1 MNALPPS
8 PPPSPVTEAE
18 LQAYVDGQLPAAR
31 QAEIAAYLAQRPE
44 ESQRVAAYRA
54 QRQALRRLF
63 DAVLDEPLP
72 ARVLRAASPAS
83 ARRSPWLQGIAAGLA
98 LVLIGG
104 VAGWGL
110 RGAAV
115 GPGPLA
121 WRAGDQR
128 DLGDLGAPNAA
139 NGPVL
144 AAGNDFARRA
154 AVAHT
159 VYSPDLR
166 RPVEV
171 DAGHEAQLVA
181 WLSKRL
187 GEPLRPPQLQALGYA
202 LEGGRLLPGGQG
214 PVAQFMYRRT
224 DADAQEPGAGNR
236 LTLYVSNDV
245 RDLGAAAAGPG
256 VSAPAQA
263 QAQAQAQTQT
273 QMPLSQG
280 AVFRFATEGAVKVF
294 YWVDGPFGYAL
305 SAQTDRA
312 ELARVS
318 AEVYRQLA
326 LPPAGR

>member
-54 QRQALRRLF
+54 QRQELRRLF

-72 ARVLRAASPAS
+72 ARVLRAARPAS
-83 ARRSPWLQGIAAGLA
+83 ARRPPWLQGIAAGLA
-98 LVLIGG
+98 LVLVGG

-121 WRAGDQR
+121 WQVRDQGSR
-128 DLGDLGAPNAA
+128 GAPNAA
-139 NGPVL
+139 NGPVP

-187 GEPLRPPQLQALGYA
+187 GQPLRPPQLQALGYA

-214 PVAQFMYRRT
+214 PVAQFMYRRS
-224 DADAQEPGAGNR
+224 DADAQEPGAGDR

-256 VSAPAQA
+256 VSAPAQT
-263 QAQAQAQTQT
+263 QAQTQA
-273 QMPLSQG
+273 PPSQG

-326 LPPAGR
+326 PPPAGR